1 MVVLLRIKKNP
12 PIPQL
17 AMKKIL
23 LSTILFAL
31 CAGAFAQTVT
41 LTFTGRDAN
50 DRRVRLNH
58 VIITNQ
64 TRNWSETVIWPDTV
78 LTIENGTGVFDVETV
93 HAPSLQLFQN
103 HPNPFNGTTD
113 VLLVVADAGAVT
125 LEITDV
131 DGRAVVPAMD
141 FSTVVR
147 ANNHSPHQFRITL
160 SATGTYV
167 MSARQNGKTASIKM
181 VNNGGGNG
189 NKIEYAGNVETW
201 CTASLLP
208 KSHTRGAVTH
218 PFDLGDVM
226 EYAGYAAINGR
237 MDTVIISQPLSDSQE
252 FVMTFEG
259 VQTDGLPCSGIPT
272 LTDINGNVY
281 NTVLVGSQCWMKEN
295 LRVRKFPDNTEI
307 AQGATYSTDGPYY
320 FDDSESDIPLA
331 ERGYLYNWSAAMH
344 GAVSSSAVPSGVQG
358 ICPNGWHLP
367 SEAEWEALKDY
378 VSAQPE
384 YTCGG
389 NTSNIAK
396 SVASESWWN
405 SYNGGCNPGDQR
417 ASPNNDTGFSAVPA
431 GTLGVYGY
439 DDAGHLAHFWSAT
452 EHSDYTAAAIYY
464 SLDYDTNDFSRATT
478 VKERR
483 ASVRCLRD

>member
-1 MVVLLRIKKNP
+1 
-12 PIPQL
+12 
-17 AMKKIL
+17 MKKIL
-23 LSTILFAL
+23 LSIILLSL
-31 CAGAFAQTVT
+31 CIGAFAQTAT
-41 LTFTGRDAN
+41 LTFTGRDAT
-50 DRRVRLNH
+50 DRWVRLHH
-58 VIITNQ
+58 VVITNQ
-64 TRNWSETVIWPDTV
+64 NQNWSETVAWPDTV
-78 LTIENGTGVFDVETV
+78 LTIENGTGIYDVETC
-93 HAPSLQLFQN
+93 HGASLQLSPNQ
-103 HPNPFNGTTD
+103 PNPFNGTTD
-113 VLLVVADAGAVT
+113 VLLAATDAGAVT
-125 LEITDV
+125 LEIADAY
-131 DGRAVVPAMD
+131 GRVVETQNFASLPIGI
-141 FSTVVR
+141 
-147 ANNHSPHQFRITL
+147 HQFRITL

-167 MSARQNGKTASIKM
+167 MTARQNGKTASIKM

-189 NKIEYAGNVETW
+189 NGVEYMGSVGMPYYDIPTMP
-201 CTASLLP
+201 TS

-237 MDTVIISQPLSDSQE
+237 MDTVIISQPLAESQE

-272 LTDINGNVY
+272 LTDINSNVY

-307 AQGATYSTDGPYY
+307 ALGTYTSIDPYY
-320 FDDSESDIPLA
+320 YDDSESDIPLA

-344 GAVSSSAVPSGVQG
+344 GAASSSAAPSGVQG
-358 ICPNGWHLP
+358 VCPDGWHLP
-367 SEAEWEALKDY
+367 SEAEWEALKEY

-384 YTCGG
+384 YICGG
-389 NTSNIAK
+389 DTNNIAK
-396 SVASESWWN
+396 VVASELWWD

-417 ASPNNDTGFSAVPA
+417 TSPNNATGFSAVPA

-439 DDAGHLAHFWSAT
+439 DDAGYSAHFWSAT
-452 EHSDYTAAAIYY
+452 ENSGYTAAAIYY
-464 SLDYDTNDFSRATT
+464 SLDYDTSDFLWGTT

>member
-1 MVVLLRIKKNP
+1 
-12 PIPQL
+12 
-17 AMKKIL
+17 MKKIL

-64 TRNWSETVIWPDTV
+64 TQNWSETVVWPDTV
-78 LTIENGTGVFDVETV
+78 LTIENGTGVFDVETC
-93 HAPSLQLFQN
+93 HGASLQLSPNQ
-103 HPNPFNGTTD
+103 PNPFNGTTD
-113 VLLVVADAGAVT
+113 VFLSAADAGAVT
-125 LEITDV
+125 LEIADAY
-131 DGRAVVPAMD
+131 GRVVETQNFASLPIGI
-141 FSTVVR
+141 
-147 ANNHSPHQFRITL
+147 HQFRITL
-160 SATGTYV
+160 STTGAYV
-167 MSARQNGKTASIKM
+167 MTARQNGKTASIKM
-181 VNNGGGNG
+181 VNDGGGNG
-189 NKIEYAGNVETW
+189 NKIEYMGIVGTNNY
-201 CTASLLP
+201 SPQPP
-208 KSHTRGAVTH
+208 KSHTRGAVTR
-218 PFDLGDVM
+218 PFDFGDVM

-237 MDTVIISQPLSDSQE
+237 MDTVILSQPLSDSQE
-252 FVMTFEG
+252 VVMTFEG
-259 VQTDGLPCSGIPT
+259 VQTDGLPCPGIPT

-281 NTVLVGSQCWMKEN
+281 NTALIGSQCWMKEN
-295 LRVRKFPDNTEI
+295 LRATKFPDNTEI
-307 AQGATYSTDGPYY
+307 ALGTYTSSDPCYY
-320 FDDSESDIPLA
+320 DDSESRIPLE

-358 ICPNGWHLP
+358 VCPNGWHLP
-367 SEAEWEALKDY
+367 SEAEWEALKEY

-396 SVASESWWN
+396 AMASELWWDI
-405 SYNGGCNPGDQR
+405 YNGGCNPGDPR
-417 ASPNNDTGFSAVPA
+417 TSPNNATGFSAVPA

-439 DDAGHLAHFWSAT
+439 DDAGYSAHFWSAT
-452 EHSDYTAAAIYY
+452 ENSGYTAAAIYY
-464 SLDYDTNDFSRATT
+464 SLDYDTSEFVWATT

>member
-1 MVVLLRIKKNP
+1 
-12 PIPQL
+12 
-17 AMKKIL
+17 MKKIL

-64 TRNWSETVIWPDTV
+64 TQNWSETVVWPDTV

-93 HAPSLQLFQN
+93 HAPSLHLQLFQN
-103 HPNPFNGTTD
+103 RPNPFNGTTG
-113 VLLVVADAGAVT
+113 VLLSAADAGAVT
-125 LEITDV
+125 LEIADAY
-131 DGRAVVPAMD
+131 GRVVETQNFASLPIGI
-141 FSTVVR
+141 
-147 ANNHSPHQFRITL
+147 HQFRITL

-167 MSARQNGKTASIKM
+167 MTARQNGKTASIKM

-189 NKIEYAGNVETW
+189 NGVEYMGSVGMPYYDIPTMP
-201 CTASLLP
+201 TSKSL
-208 KSHTRGAVTH
+208 TRGAFTR
-218 PFDLGDVM
+218 PFDFGDVM

-237 MDTVIISQPLSDSQE
+237 MDTVIISQPLAESQE

-259 VQTDGLPCSGIPT
+259 VQTDGLPCPGIPT

-281 NTVLVGSQCWMKEN
+281 NTALIGSQCWMKEN
-295 LRVRKFPDNTEI
+295 LRATKFPDNTEI
-307 AQGATYSTDGPYY
+307 ALGTYTSSDPCYY
-320 FDDSESDIPLA
+320 DDSESDIPLA
-331 ERGYLYNWSAAMH
+331 ERGYLYNWSAAIH
-344 GAVSSSAVPSGVQG
+344 GAASSSAAPSGVQG
-358 ICPNGWHLP
+358 VCPNGWHLP
-367 SEAEWEALKDY
+367 SEAEWEALKEY

-396 SVASESWWN
+396 AVASEFWWYN
-405 SYNGGCNPGDQR
+405 YNGGCNPGDQR
-417 ASPNNDTGFSAVPA
+417 NSSNNATGFSAVPA

-439 DDAGHLAHFWSAT
+439 DDAGYSAHFWSAT
-452 EHSDYTAAAIYY
+452 ENTGYTAAAIYY
-464 SLDYDTNDFSRATT
+464 GLDHDTSEFFMATT

-483 ASVRCLRD
+483 ASVRCLHD

>member
-1 MVVLLRIKKNP
+1 
-12 PIPQL
+12 
-17 AMKKIL
+17 MKKIL
-23 LSTILFAL
+23 LSIILLSL
-31 CAGAFAQTVT
+31 CIGAFAQTAT
-41 LTFTGRDAN
+41 LTFTGRDTT
-50 DRRVRLNH
+50 DRWVRLLH
-58 VIITNQ
+58 VVITNQ
-64 TRNWSETVIWPDTV
+64 NQNWSETVAWPDTV
-78 LTIENGTGVFDVETV
+78 LTIENGTGVYDVETGR
-93 HAPSLQLFQN
+93 APSLQLFQN

-113 VLLVVADAGAVT
+113 VLLAATDAGAVT
-125 LEITDV
+125 LEIADAY
-131 DGRAVVPAMD
+131 GRVVETQNFASLPIGI
-141 FSTVVR
+141 
-147 ANNHSPHQFRITL
+147 HQFRITL

-189 NKIEYAGNVETW
+189 NRIEYAGIVETW
-201 CTASLLP
+201 CTASLPP

-218 PFDLGDVM
+218 PFDFGDVM
-226 EYAGYAAINGR
+226 EYTGYAAINGR
-237 MDTVIISQPLSDSQE
+237 MDTVIISQPLADSQE
-252 FVMTFEG
+252 IVMTFEG
-259 VQTDGLPCSGIPT
+259 VQTDGLPCPGIPT

-281 NTVLVGSQCWMKEN
+281 NTALIGSQCWMKEN
-295 LRVRKFPDNTEI
+295 LRATKFPDNTEI
-307 AQGATYSTDGPYY
+307 ALGTYTSSDPCYY
-320 FDDSESDIPLA
+320 DDSESRIPLE

-358 ICPNGWHLP
+358 VCPNGWHLP
-367 SEAEWEALKDY
+367 SEAEWEALKEY

-396 SVASESWWN
+396 AMASELWWD

-417 ASPNNDTGFSAVPA
+417 TSPNNATGFSAVPA

-439 DDAGHLAHFWSAT
+439 DDAGYSAHFWSAT
-452 EHSDYTAAAIYY
+452 ENSGYTAAAIYY
-464 SLDYDTNDFSRATT
+464 SLDYDTSEFVWATT

>member
-1 MVVLLRIKKNP
+1 
-12 PIPQL
+12 
-17 AMKKIL
+17 MKKIL
-23 LSTILFAL
+23 LSIILLSL
-31 CAGAFAQTVT
+31 CIGAFAQTVT
-41 LTFTGRDAN
+41 LSFTGRDAT
-50 DRRVRLNH
+50 DRWVRLHH
-58 VIITNQ
+58 VVITNQ
-64 TRNWSETVIWPDTV
+64 NQNWSETVAWRDTV
-78 LTIENGTGVFDVETV
+78 LTIENGTGVFDVETC
-93 HAPSLQLFQN
+93 HGASLQLSPN

-113 VLLVVADAGAVT
+113 VLLAATDAGAVT
-125 LEITDV
+125 LEIADAY
-131 DGRAVVPAMD
+131 GRAVVPTMD

-167 MSARQNGKTASIKM
+167 MTARQNGKTASIKM

-189 NKIEYAGNVETW
+189 NGVEYMGSVGMPYYDIPTMP
-201 CTASLLP
+201 TP

-218 PFDLGDVM
+218 PFNLGDVM

-237 MDTVIISQPLSDSQE
+237 LDTVMVSQPLSDSQE
-252 FVMTFEG
+252 IVMTFEG

-307 AQGATYSTDGPYY
+307 ALGTYTSIDPYY
-320 FDDSESDIPLA
+320 YDDSESDIPLA

-344 GAVSSSAVPSGVQG
+344 GAASSSAAPSGVQG
-358 ICPNGWHLP
+358 VCPDGWHLP
-367 SEAEWEALKDY
+367 SEAEWEALKEY

-396 SVASESWWN
+396 AVASEFWWYN
-405 SYNGGCNPGDQR
+405 YNGGCNPGDQR
-417 ASPNNDTGFSAVPA
+417 TSPNNATGFSAVPA

-439 DDAGHLAHFWSAT
+439 DDAGYSAHFWSAT
-452 EHSDYTAAAIYY
+452 ENSGYTAAAIYY
-464 SLDYDTNDFSRATT
+464 SLDYDTNDFSLAAT